1 MPCSIE
7 LKKPYLLR
15 LPALW
20 FCAQQD
26 GQSERL
32 ACKVL
37 IDYWKVLQELWEE
50 CLESKLEREIRA
62 QIIGVNHQMTTF
74 EYYFGVKLG
83 SLLLKHSDNLSKT
96 LQKTK
101 LSAAE
106 GQSVASLTVKTL
118 EKMRTDDSY
127 HLFWERCNK
136 EAKTLEIGEEV
147 LPRKWQRAL
156 CCYFGNAP
164 AEFLDS
170 VENHYRS
177 IYYKL
182 YQKTFRTK

>member
-1 MPCSIE
+1 M
-7 LKKPYLLR
+7 
-15 LPALW
+15 
-20 FCAQQD
+20 
-26 GQSERL
+26 QS
-32 ACKVL
+32 A
-37 IDYWKVLQELWEE
+37 IDNWKVLQELLEK
-50 CLESKLEREIRA
+50 CLESKLEREIRP
-62 QIIGVNHQMTTF
+62 QIIGVSHQMTTF

-136 EAKTLEIGEEV
+136 EAKDLEIFQQRGSNLSAITLEMNRQNFWTVWKTITD
-147 LPRKWQRAL
+147 LFTRKQ
-156 CCYFGNAP
+156 
-164 AEFLDS
+164 
-170 VENHYRS
+170 
-177 IYYKL
+177 
-182 YQKTFRTK
+182 

>member
-1 MPCSIE
+1 MFDRIKEAISPETTSFRVLCPTRWTIRAAG
-7 LKKPYLLR
+7 L
-15 LPALW
+15 
-20 FCAQQD
+20 
-26 GQSERL
+26 QS
-32 ACKVL
+32 V
-37 IDYWKVLQELWEE
+37 INNWKVLQKLWEE

-62 QIIGVNHQMTTF
+62 QIIEVNHQMTTF
-74 EYYFGVKLG
+74 EYYFGVNLG

-96 LQKTK
+96 LQKIK

-106 GQSVASLTVKTL
+106 SQSVASLTVKTL

>member
-1 MPCSIE
+1 M
-7 LKKPYLLR
+7 
-15 LPALW
+15 
-20 FCAQQD
+20 
-26 GQSERL
+26 
-32 ACKVL
+32 
-37 IDYWKVLQELWEE
+37 
-50 CLESKLEREIRA
+50 RA

-136 EAKTLEIGEEV
+136 EAKDLKIGEAV
-147 LPRKWQRAL
+147 LPIKRQRPFRY
-156 CCYFGNAP
+156 YFGNAP

-170 VENHYRS
+170 VENHY
-177 IYYKL
+177 
-182 YQKTFRTK
+182 